1 MYKKRIFWLAAASAL
16 LLSGCTLRIGFGGDD
31 GGASSQPVASSSETA
46 AAPDTSSA
54 QDETSG
60 ESTPPAAES
69 SEAAAV
75 SGASSSVPAGEEITA
90 DDALSIALELAGVAA
105 EDAYGTQ
112 AERDQENG
120 TPVYQVEFE
129 TQTAEYDY
137 DIARSDGRMLNF
149 DYELKDSALRGLAED
164 PTDLDGAREQVVT
177 RTGAP
182 AEEINIWE
190 ERDDGRTRYEGNVYS
205 EGVYYE
211 FEIDSE
217 TGAVTDWSAEV
228 KE

>member
-1 MYKKRIFWLAAASAL
+1 
-16 LLSGCTLRIGFGGDD
+16 
-31 GGASSQPVASSSETA
+31 
-46 AAPDTSSA
+46 
-54 QDETSG
+54 
-60 ESTPPAAES
+60 
-69 SEAAAV
+69 
-75 SGASSSVPAGEEITA
+75 
-90 DDALSIALELAGVAA
+90 
-105 EDAYGTQ
+105 
-112 AERDQENG
+112 
-120 TPVYQVEFE
+120 
-129 TQTAEYDY
+129 
-137 DIARSDGRMLNF
+137 MLNF

-177 RTGAP
+177 RTGAT

-211 FEIDSE
+211 FEIDAE